1 MHDEEEFRRFM
12 RMIYEQFIDLTE
24 MIAPIVSKTDKV
36 MKKAVFPN
44 QRLELTLR
52 FLATLESFRSLEYQ
66 F

>member
-1 MHDEEEFRRFM
+1 M
-12 RMIYEQFIDLTE
+12 RMNYEQFIDLTE

-36 MKKAVFPN
+36 VKKAVFPN